1 MLILFDKSTSKRL
14 TDFGSNTSEMTDE
27 LWQYVQERF
36 NLTEADVLLG
46 EFDDDFTGKDLS
58 QMLAV
63 ITNGVVTD
71 WNAPDFAP
79 EPPQPPQ
86 PTELELANK
95 KIETLETQ
103 LSQTNTD
110 FQDFM
115 NFFFENNPDL
125 A

>member
-1 MLILFDKSTSKRL
+1 MKQANKIDLN
-14 TDFGSNTSEMTDE
+14 GSIIDPVIVE
-27 LWQYVQERF
+27 
-36 NLTEADVLLG
+36 
-46 EFDDDFTGKDLS
+46 DDFVNTGDIIA
-58 QMLAV
+58 AV
-63 ITNGVVTD
+63 C
-71 WNAPDFAP
+71 PDGFYKPRWDGMAWV
-79 EPPQPPQ
+79 EGLTQIEIDAIKNQPQQ

-115 NFFFENNPDL
+115 TFFFENNPDL